1 MNIVELAE
9 RDLAITLED
18 RKTGFGVDVT
28 LITPEGIEHKLIG
41 QSTDVGLVID
51 SNTGI
56 GVRGRIAE
64 ITFRLSTLLDVVGSI
79 PDKTE
84 EGGGWLMRIEN
95 INGDN
100 WTFAVGVA
108 DVDRKIGVVKI
119 SLELIDEFEDYD
131 ID

>member
-1 MNIVELAE
+1 MNIIELAE

-64 ITFRLSTLLDVVGSI
+64 ITFRLSTLLEKVGSI

-95 INGDN
+95 INGDK

>member
-1 MNIVELAE
+1 MNIIELAE

-64 ITFRLSTLLDVVGSI
+64 ITFRLSTLLEKVGSI

-108 DVDRKIGVVKI
+108 DVDRKLGVVKI